1 MPNSAPK
8 SAIGNKNRHCIE
20 FLLAFTLFS
29 AWHFPIM
36 CVFVRFFFCFFPYI
50 FSLLCYASCVN
61 FINSGIVECLF
72 FPTHTL
78 VSTFSV
84 SLSLSLPPILLILW
98 RSSVEMF
105 CCDYELQLRWR
116 HFCWFLH
123 GVCAFVFSFQMLS
136 LLPDVRYASLNCPP
150 CVPRYSARQFN
161 RPPTDRPLATII
173 VYLIILFLSSLRG
186 RLRRLR
192 RRMTDE
198 WVSVSV
204 SRCYHWFYIN
214 SQHSCLLAVLLCSR
228 YC

>member
-1 MPNSAPK
+1 M
-8 SAIGNKNRHCIE
+8 
-20 FLLAFTLFS
+20 
-29 AWHFPIM
+29 
-36 CVFVRFFFCFFPYI
+36 FVLSHSHSCNHV
-50 FSLLCYASCVN
+50 LC
-61 FINSGIVECLF
+61 
-72 FPTHTL
+72 
-78 VSTFSV
+78 
-84 SLSLSLPPILLILW
+84 LSLALAPSHFTNFLW

-123 GVCAFVFSFQMLS
+123 GVSAFAFSFQMLS
-136 LLPDVRYASLNCPP
+136 LLPDVRYATLNCPP

-186 RLRRLR
+186 RLRR
-192 RRMTDE
+192 RMTDE

-214 SQHSCLLAVLLCSR
+214 SQHSCLLEVLLCSR

>member
-1 MPNSAPK
+1 MFVLSHSHSCNHVLCLS
-8 SAIGNKNRHCIE
+8 
-20 FLLAFTLFS
+20 FS
-29 AWHFPIM
+29 
-36 CVFVRFFFCFFPYI
+36 R
-50 FSLLCYASCVN
+50 SR
-61 FINSGIVECLF
+61 
-72 FPTHTL
+72 
-78 VSTFSV
+78 
-84 SLSLSLPPILLILW
+84 SLPFYSFYDVQVLRCFVAIMNCNWGGGI
-98 RSSVEMF
+98 SVGF
-105 CCDYELQLRWR
+105 CTVY
-116 HFCWFLH
+116 
-123 GVCAFVFSFQMLS
+123 VCAFAFSFQMLS
-136 LLPDVRYASLNCPP
+136 LLPDVRYATLNCPP

-214 SQHSCLLAVLLCSR
+214 SQHSCLLEVLLCSR